1 MAYFMW
7 DNIRKVRFFV
17 MGKQSRVEVNSVLL
31 QKRRPGMLAT
41 AAVCHEGSGERP
53 VKIQRRPGVEILKA
67 AFDVGLIEFV
77 YQRASTTL
85 QGMHKV

>member
-1 MAYFMW
+1 
-7 DNIRKVRFFV
+7 
-17 MGKQSRVEVNSVLL
+17 
-31 QKRRPGMLAT
+31 MLAT
-41 AAVCHEGSGERP
+41 AAVSNQGSGERP